1 MKHWKIKLS
10 LFLNYFVFAIL
21 LNSVGT
27 VILQVQLDYGI
38 AEEAASVL
46 EGYKD
51 LSIAIFSFLIASYI
65 PKFGYRKS
73 MLAGLLFVTAA
84 SIVMRLVGGF
94 MMTKILF
101 ATVGVSFALVKV
113 SVYSSV
119 SLITEDSN
127 EHSSF
132 MNLLEGLFML
142 GVLSGYWI
150 FGWFIDWA
158 EASEGVIWLDTYWVL
173 ALISAGAFVL
183 LLFTELDESEV
194 QEDSQDVAES
204 FLEMVGL
211 VRLPLVLIFIG
222 GVFLYVYIEQGIGT
236 WMPTF
241 NNKILHLPNDMSVQV
256 TSIFAATTAIGRLAS
271 GAIMK
276 KINWFWVLVSSI
288 AGAMLLVVLV
298 LPLTRGVDPESVQG
312 WMSAPFAAYIFP
324 LIGLFI
330 APIYPTLSSTVL
342 SKLPKTKQSGMTGLI
357 VIFSALGGTTGSI
370 ITGFL
375 FGRLDGITA
384 FYLIL
389 IPMGVL
395 LLLLFPY
402 RRLRETFEFEGLLH
416 TKDRSSGPG
425 EQE

>member
-27 VILQVQLDYGI
+27 VILQVQIDYGI

-65 PKFGYRKS
+65 PKFGYKRS
-73 MLAGLLFVTAA
+73 MLSGLLFVTVA

-119 SLITEDSN
+119 SLITDDSN

-132 MNLLEGLFML
+132 MNLLEGLFMF
-142 GVLSGYWI
+142 GVLSGYWV

-158 EASEGVIWLDTYWVL
+158 ETSETIIWLDTYWVL
-173 ALISAGAFVL
+173 AVISAGAFAL
-183 LLFTELDESEV
+183 LLFTDLDESEV
-194 QEDSQDVAES
+194 QEENQDVKES

-211 VRLPLVLIFIG
+211 VRLPLVLIFIA

-241 NNKILHLPNDMSVQV
+241 NNQILQLPNDMSVQV
-256 TSIFAATTAIGRLAS
+256 TSIFAATTAIGRLTS
-271 GAIMK
+271 GALMK
-276 KINWFWVLVSSI
+276 KVNWFWVLVGSI
-288 AGAMLLVVLV
+288 VGAMLLVVLV
-298 LPLTRGVDPESVQG
+298 LPLTRGIEPGSVSG
-312 WMSAPFAAYIFP
+312 WLDAPFAAYIFP
-324 LIGLFI
+324 MIGLFI

-342 SKLPKTKQSGMTGLI
+342 SKLPKAKQSGMTGLI

-384 FYLIL
+384 FYLVL
-389 IPMGVL
+389 IPMGIL
-395 LLLLFPY
+395 MLLLFPY
-402 RRLRETFEFEGLLH
+402 RRLRETFEFESITGG
-416 TKDRSSGPG
+416 KD
-425 EQE
+425 

>member
-1 MKHWKIKLS
+1 MKNWKIKLS

-27 VILQVQLDYGI
+27 VILQVINEYSIDPSS
-38 AEEAASVL
+38 ASVL

-51 LSIAIFSFLIASYI
+51 LSIAIASFLIASYI
-65 PKFGYRKS
+65 PKFGYKKS
-73 MLAGLLFVTAA
+73 MLSGLVFVTIA

-94 MMTKILF
+94 LMTKILF

-113 SVYSSV
+113 SVYSTV
-119 SLITEDSN
+119 GLITKDSN

-132 MNLLEGLFML
+132 MNLLEGIFMT
-142 GVLSGYWI
+142 GVLLGYWL

-158 EASEGVIWLDTYWVL
+158 NTVEGVVWLDTYWVL
-173 ALISAGAFVL
+173 AFISAAAFVL

-194 QEDSQDVAES
+194 QEENQDVGKS
-204 FLEMVGL
+204 FLEMIGL
-211 VRLPLVLIFIG
+211 VRLPLVLIFIA

-241 NNKILHLPNDMSVQV
+241 NNKILQLPDAMSVQV

-276 KINWFWVLVSSI
+276 KVNWFWVLVSSL
-288 AGAMLLVVLV
+288 ACAMLLVVLV
-298 LPLTRGVDPESVQG
+298 LPLTRGVEPDSVTG
-312 WMSAPFAAYIFP
+312 WLSAPFAAYIFP

-342 SKLPKTKQSGMTGLI
+342 SKLPKAKQSGMTGLI

-370 ITGFL
+370 ITGYL
-375 FGRLDGITA
+375 FDRLDGITA
-384 FYLIL
+384 FYLVL

-395 LLLLFPY
+395 LLLFFPY
-402 RRLRETFEFEGLLH
+402 RKLREVFEYESMV
-416 TKDRSSGPG
+416 SS
-425 EQE
+425 

>member
-27 VILQVQLDYGI
+27 VILQVINEYQIDPGS
-38 AEEAASVL
+38 ASVL

-51 LSIAIFSFLIASYI
+51 LSIAIASFLIASYI
-65 PKFGYRKS
+65 PKFGYKKS
-73 MLAGLLFVTAA
+73 MLAGLAFVTVA
-84 SIVMRLVGGF
+84 SITMRLVGGF

-113 SVYSSV
+113 SVYSTV
-119 SLITEDSN
+119 GLITDDSN

-142 GVLSGYWI
+142 GVLSGYWL
-150 FGWFIDWA
+150 FGGFIDWA
-158 EASEGVIWLDTYWVL
+158 NTTPDATWLDTYWVL
-173 ALISAGAFVL
+173 AFISAAAFVL
-183 LLFTELDESEV
+183 LTFTELDESEV
-194 QEDSQDVAES
+194 QEDNQDIKKS
-204 FLEMVGL
+204 FLEMIGM
-211 VRLPLVLIFIG
+211 VRLPLVLIFIA

-241 NNKILHLPNDMSVQV
+241 NNKILQLPDAMSVQI

-271 GAIMK
+271 GAVMK
-276 KINWFWVLVSSI
+276 KVNWFRVLVTCVAS
-288 AGAMLLVVLV
+288 AMLLVVLV
-298 LPLTRGVDPESVQG
+298 LPSTSGIEAGSVQG
-312 WMSAPFAAYIFP
+312 WLSAPFAAYIFP
-324 LIGLFI
+324 LIGLFL

-384 FYLIL
+384 FYLVL

-402 RRLRETFEFEGLLH
+402 RRLRKTFEFKSVTE
-416 TKDRSSGPG
+416 
-425 EQE
+425 

>member
-27 VILQVQLDYGI
+27 VILQVINEYQIDPS
-38 AEEAASVL
+38 AASVL

-51 LSIAIFSFLIASYI
+51 LSIAIASFLIASYI
-65 PKFGYRKS
+65 PKFGYKKS
-73 MLAGLLFVTAA
+73 MLAGLAFVTVAA
-84 SIVMRLVGGF
+84 IVMRLVGGF

-101 ATVGVSFALVKV
+101 ATVGVSFALIKV
-113 SVYSSV
+113 SVYSTV
-119 SLITEDSN
+119 GLITDDSN

-132 MNLLEGLFML
+132 MNLLEGIFMI
-142 GVLSGYWI
+142 GVLLGYWL
-150 FGWFIDWA
+150 FGGFIDWA
-158 EASEGVIWLDTYWVL
+158 NQTPGATWLDTYWVL
-173 ALISAGAFVL
+173 AAISAAAFVL

-194 QEDSQDVAES
+194 QADNQDIKKS
-204 FLEMVGL
+204 FLEMIGL
-211 VRLPLVLIFIG
+211 VRLPLVLIFIA

-241 NNKILHLPNDMSVQV
+241 NNKILQLPDAMSVQV

-271 GAIMK
+271 GAVMK
-276 KINWFWVLVSSI
+276 KVNWFWVLITSI
-288 AGAMLLVVLV
+288 ACAMLLVVLV
-298 LPLTRGVDPESVQG
+298 LPLTRGIEPGSVQG
-312 WMSAPFAAYIFP
+312 WLSAPFAAYIFP
-324 LIGLFI
+324 LIGLFL

-370 ITGFL
+370 FTGFM
-375 FGRLDGITA
+375 FDRLDGITA
-384 FYLIL
+384 FYLTL
-389 IPMGVL
+389 IPMGIM

-402 RRLRETFEFEGLLH
+402 RRLRKTFEFESL
-416 TKDRSSGPG
+416 TD
-425 EQE
+425 

>member
-27 VILQVQLDYGI
+27 VILQVINEYQIDPSS
-38 AEEAASVL
+38 ASVL

-51 LSIAIFSFLIASYI
+51 LSIAIASFLIASYI
-65 PKFGYRKS
+65 PKFGYKRS
-73 MLAGLLFVTAA
+73 MLAGLAFVTVA

-94 MMTKILF
+94 AMTKILF

-113 SVYSSV
+113 SVYSTV
-119 SLITEDSN
+119 SLITDDSN

-132 MNLLEGLFML
+132 MNLLEGLFMV

-150 FGWFIDWA
+150 FGGFIDWA
-158 EASEGVIWLDTYWVL
+158 NANPGATWLDTYWVL
-173 ALISAGAFVL
+173 AAISAAAFVL
-183 LLFTELDESEV
+183 LSFTELDESEV
-194 QEDSQDVAES
+194 QADKQTPGES
-204 FLEMVGL
+204 FLEMIGL
-211 VRLPLVLIFIG
+211 VRLPLVLIFIT

-241 NNKILHLPNDMSVQV
+241 NNKILQLPEAMSVQV

-271 GAIMK
+271 GAVMK
-276 KINWFWVLVSSI
+276 KVSWFWVLVTSL
-288 AGAMLLVVLV
+288 ACAMLLVVLV
-298 LPLTRGVDPESVQG
+298 LPLTSGIEPGSVDG
-312 WMSAPFAAYIFP
+312 WLSAPFAAYIFP

-342 SKLPKTKQSGMTGLI
+342 SKLPKAKQSGMTGLI
-357 VIFSALGGTTGSI
+357 VIFSALGGTTGSV
-370 ITGFL
+370 ITGYL
-375 FGRLDGITA
+375 FDRLDGITA
-384 FYLIL
+384 FYLVL
-389 IPMGVL
+389 IPMGIL

-402 RRLRETFEFEGLLH
+402 RKLRETFEFESI
-416 TKDRSSGPG
+416 T
-425 EQE
+425 E